1 MLWSGAGGGP
11 WSTWPVRPSYTPPWQ
26 GQRNWTLEGSYCT
39 GQPAWVQT
47 AEKATKVLAAEWTT
61 QPGLPSAG
69 LVKDTP
75 WPTGSEA
82 TAPTARPTIAVS
94 AAAMTG
100 SGPTAAAAAPPL
112 TTVRRWISARTPG
125 RNCSS
130 TG

>member
-1 MLWSGAGGGP
+1 MLWSGAGGRP

-82 TAPTARPTIAVS
+82 TAPRSVADVAPEVGALVGPRVPGLATRVTPPTARPTIAVR
-94 AAAMTG
+94 AAAMT
-100 SGPTAAAAAPPL
+100 
-112 TTVRRWISARTPG
+112 
-125 RNCSS
+125 
-130 TG
+130 